1 MSVICQLKELKEIM
15 EKLKRVE
22 RYIEAHEVYET
33 KIVSG
38 SVVKIRLMNM
48 LDDIGIKDIMEYNYC
63 SVEVHKRKL
72 NEHIKLNK

>member
-33 KIVSG
+33 KIVSD

-48 LDDIGIKDIMEYNYC
+48 LDDIGIKDNQQITISTLGDGSKKITIDWLE
-63 SVEVHKRKL
+63 
-72 NEHIKLNK
+72 

>member
-1 MSVICQLKELKEIM
+1 M

-48 LDDIGIKDIMEYNYC
+48 LDDIGIKDNQQITISTLGDGSKKITIDWLE
-63 SVEVHKRKL
+63 
-72 NEHIKLNK
+72 

>member
-15 EKLKRVE
+15 VELKRVE

-48 LDDIGIKDIMEYNYC
+48 LDDIGIKDNQQITISTLGDGSKKITIDWLE
-63 SVEVHKRKL
+63 
-72 NEHIKLNK
+72 

>member
-15 EKLKRVE
+15 EELKRVE

-48 LDDIGIKDIMEYNYC
+48 LDDIGIKDNQQITISTLGDGSKKITIDWLE
-63 SVEVHKRKL
+63 
-72 NEHIKLNK
+72 

>member
-15 EKLKRVE
+15 EELKRVE

-48 LDDIGIKDIMEYNYC
+48 LDDIGIKDNQQITISTLDDGSKKITIDWLE
-63 SVEVHKRKL
+63 
-72 NEHIKLNK
+72 

>member
-15 EKLKRVE
+15 EELKRVE

-33 KIVSG
+33 KIVSD

-48 LDDIGIKDIMEYNYC
+48 LDDIGIKDNQQITISTLGDGSKKITIDWLE
-63 SVEVHKRKL
+63 
-72 NEHIKLNK
+72 